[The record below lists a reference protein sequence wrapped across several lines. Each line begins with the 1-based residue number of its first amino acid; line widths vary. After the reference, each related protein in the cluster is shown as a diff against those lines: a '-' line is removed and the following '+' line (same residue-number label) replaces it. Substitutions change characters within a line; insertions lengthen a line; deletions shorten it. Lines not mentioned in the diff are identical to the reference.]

1 MDDISCLMWREER
14 DGSTYSLNIKRGGK
28 MLHREGLSM
37 AEALDLIESE
47 IGRQFD
53 AGMEDG
59 NVER

>member
-14 DGSTYSLNIKRGGK
+14 DGSTYSVNIKRDGK

-47 IGRQFD
+47 IGRQFE
-53 AGMEDG
+53 AGMED
-59 NVER
+59 